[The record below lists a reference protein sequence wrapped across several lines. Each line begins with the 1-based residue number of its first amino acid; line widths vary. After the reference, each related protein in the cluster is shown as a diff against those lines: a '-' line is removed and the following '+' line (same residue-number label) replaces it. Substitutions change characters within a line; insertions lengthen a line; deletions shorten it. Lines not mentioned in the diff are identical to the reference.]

1 MKGMLM
7 VSVVN
12 IRLLNTRLLNPRLL
26 NPRLLNPSLLNSC
39 ITAGKLAP
47 PGSTIN
53 KVHRYNWH
61 VVTCRSGIWWGVPEA
76 MQERMVG
83 TLHK

>member
-12 IRLLNTRLLNPRLL
+12 MRLLNTRLLNS
-26 NPRLLNPSLLNSC
+26 RLLNPSLLNSC

-83 TLHK
+83 TLQE